1 MICVYQE
8 WIFLTQETSGNEGTG
23 FGIGASHVLAET
35 YVYHKTENRCLHYPS
50 SERGSAENDG
60 LFVIYYANSG
70 CYEKPIRSALLV
82 RRQNQIGIEFANKS

>member
-1 MICVYQE
+1 MRE
-8 WIFLTQETSGNEGTG
+8 RAL
-23 FGIGASHVLAET
+23 VLARLMSWLRHMCIIRQKMA
-35 YVYHKTENRCLHYPS
+35 VFIARN
-50 SERGSAENDG
+50 SEKAAAENMG

>member
-1 MICVYQE
+1 MRE
-8 WIFLTQETSGNEGTG
+8 RAL
-23 FGIGASHVLAET
+23 VLARLMSWLRHMCIIRQKIAVCIT
-35 YVYHKTENRCLHYPS
+35 PS